1 MELIRKDQIEVFQ
14 NSGVESLQLIYPEN
28 SDSHRV
34 TITKVVIAVGA
45 TNPPHRHNSSEQIW
59 VALSGNGTLLLDE
72 GRSIPFSEGDVVRFV
87 DGELHGINNTGSEVF
102 VYLSVTSPPQ
112 NFRDTYQH
120 RWFEDDNGDI

>member
-34 TITKVVIAVGA
+34 TISKVVIAVGA

-72 GRSIPFSEGDVVRFV
+72 GRSISFSEGDVVRFV
-87 DGELHGINNTGSEVF
+87 DGELHGIKNTGLEVF